1 MAEADKITFRNQAI
15 KADIESAESGIENHA
30 YWLGGTD
37 TTRET
42 LSQYDLQRAGYG
54 RLFIMRMPRFMDV
67 ILPDSTKKV
76 KHLLQYANV
85 GVDGIQGYSVDFAS
99 VTAGYAGN
107 TVEIPTSAK
116 DDTTSITIKI
126 YDTAHSLIRSY
137 IDYWITGTIDPYTG
151 LCHYHGACE
160 SGLDSHVIRSQ
171 ANQTM
176 EAVYVS
182 TDPSGE
188 QVQYACLLTNMF
200 PKSSDH
206 SAFVYEPGS
215 HDLIQLS
222 LEFTANKY
230 MSAQI
235 DQLGKQLL
243 DNYKILKNYM
253 NFASPYTV
261 TAGSSAIL
269 APNSGTNDSPYY
281 QVDGGTAAGQD
292 VNNTMAKTVHG
303 SDVGGIGDGIWSE
316 EAVQSYYG
324 KGDLEQSTFKKQS

>member
-1 MAEADKITFRNQAI
+1 MAAQDLISFRKNVSTHLIQESEKGIT
-15 KADIESAESGIENHA
+15 EHG

-54 RLFIMRMPRFMDV
+54 RLFILRMPRFMDV

-85 GVDGIQGYSVDFAS
+85 GIDGIQGYSVDFAS
-99 VTAGYAGN
+99 VTAGYAGTN
-107 TVEIPTSAK
+107 VEIPTGSK
-116 DDTTSITIKI
+116 DDTSSITIKI

-151 LCHYHGACE
+151 LCHYHGATHAK
-160 SGLDSHVIRSQ
+160 DSAVIRSQ
-171 ANQTM
+171 ANHTM

-188 QVQYACLLTNMF
+188 NVQYACLLTNMF

-206 SAFVYEPGS
+206 SAFTFEPGS

-222 LEFTANKY
+222 LEFTVNKH
-230 MSAQI
+230 MSSDI
-235 DQLGKQLL
+235 DELGKQLL

-253 NFASPYTV
+253 NFKAPYLINKKDGTIHA
-261 TAGSSAIL
+261 TSAK
-269 APNSGTNDSPYY
+269 
-281 QVDGGTAAGQD
+281 VDGNYQTTGEGTSISD
-292 VNNTMAKTVHG
+292 TMSKTHPG
-303 SDVGGIGDGIWSE
+303 PPGGIGTGIWNSGQVN
-316 EAVQSYYG
+316 AWHN
-324 KGDLEQSTFKKQS
+324 GDLDALQRGNDNASLSKM

>member
-1 MAEADKITFRNQAI
+1 MAVNEISFRNNVSKKVAEAAEENIT
-15 KADIESAESGIENHA
+15 KHA
-30 YWLGGTD
+30 FWLGGTD

-67 ILPDSTKKV
+67 ILPESTKKV

-107 TVEIPTSAK
+107 TVEIPTSSK
-116 DDTTSITIKI
+116 DDTSSITIKI
-126 YDTAHSLIRSY
+126 YDTAHSLIRAY
-137 IDYWITGTIDPYTG
+137 IDYWITGAIDPYTG
-151 LCHYHGACE
+151 LCHYHGACDLKN
-160 SGLDSHVIRSQ
+160 SNVIRSQ

-188 QVQYACLLTNMF
+188 TVQYACLLTNMF

-206 SAFVYEPGS
+206 SAFAYEPGS

-230 MSAQI
+230 MSGQI
-235 DQLGKQLL
+235 DLLGKQLL

-253 NFASPYTV
+253 NFDPPYTIDEK
-261 TAGSSAIL
+261 TGAINAGSNNADSANVL
-269 APNSGTNDSPYY
+269 VNS
-281 QVDGGTAAGQD
+281 
-292 VNNTMAKTVHG
+292 TMAKSHP
-303 SDVGGIGDGIWSE
+303 GGLGYGDGIWKSNQ
-316 EAVQSYYG
+316 VNSYY
-324 KGDLEQSTFKKQS
+324 KGDADMFKK

>member
-1 MAEADKITFRNQAI
+1 MAEDKITFRKNV
-15 KADIESAESGIENHA
+15 DSGIIANSEANITNHA
-30 YWLGGTD
+30 FWLGGTD

-54 RLFIMRMPRFMDV
+54 RLFIMRMPRFMDA

-85 GVDGIQGYSVDFAS
+85 GIDGIQGYSVEFAS

-116 DDTTSITIKI
+116 DDTNSITIKI

-137 IDYWITGTIDPYTG
+137 IDYWITGAIDPYTG
-151 LCHYHGACE
+151 LCHYHGACDMTD
-160 SGLDSHVIRSQ
+160 GTAVTRSQ

-176 EAVYVS
+176 EAIYVA

-188 QVQYACLLTNMF
+188 NAQYTCLLTNMF

-230 MSAQI
+230 MSSQI
-235 DQLGKQLL
+235 DELGKQLL

-253 NFASPYTV
+253 NFASPYAINGSTITV
-261 TAGSSAIL
+261 GNGDNADS
-269 APNSGTNDSPYY
+269 TNIKVTD
-281 QVDGGTAAGQD
+281 
-292 VNNTMAKTVHG
+292 TMASSYAGGPGFG
-303 SDVGGIGDGIWSE
+303 SGIWKADEVRAYSKYDSN
-316 EAVQSYYG
+316 A
-324 KGDLEQSTFKKQS
+324 KAFK